1 MYGLS
6 RGSSLLYASLAILE
20 QKNLPRERTPH
31 GQPWRNA
38 QGAACVCVGLTT
50 CKVVFC
56 EGTGWWYD
64 GEPNSDD
71 NGCSEGFCDF
81 CSRLGDCCS
90 RLDDR
95 LEDFVNLVAG
105 LLCYPRTLWRRRREV
120 RRRRELEEVGGSAG
134 EPTSAQAIAI
144 ELEAQEPGEAAI
156 ETAVEAGVVALL
168 ERAVE
173 AGLTDMEAVG
183 RMLENMRTGRFT
195 PQHYMAIWEPRLQA
209 ATAERAPAPAAPA
222 PAGVPPEWGLRR
234 GLSFLAP
241 NEYICPISLELMSD
255 PVRVAQSAIAYE
267 RAPLEQW
274 LSSHPRT
281 DPKTNVTFG
290 APLTFAADADRPTPR
305 A

>member
-1 MYGLS
+1 MTLAYGMVVSAGIIACVCLVCGAGVS
-6 RGSSLLYASLAILE
+6 YASDDNTSNSMKGFGMALLIGFFL
-20 QKNLPRERTPH
+20 LPTAVVTIALTATTL
-31 GQPWRNA
+31 GLGLGGVGGTQA
-38 QGAACVCVGLTT
+38 AGVMLIGGAVTLGAACVCVGLTT
-50 CKVVFC
+50 CKIVFC

-95 LEDFVNLVAG
+95 LEDCVNLVAG

-195 PQHYMAIWEPRLQA
+195 PQHYMAIWEPRL
-209 ATAERAPAPAAPA
+209 
-222 PAGVPPEWGLRR
+222 
-234 GLSFLAP
+234 
-241 NEYICPISLELMSD
+241 
-255 PVRVAQSAIAYE
+255 
-267 RAPLEQW
+267 
-274 LSSHPRT
+274 
-281 DPKTNVTFG
+281 
-290 APLTFAADADRPTPR
+290 
-305 A
+305 